1 LPRRSIRAWWSEG
14 ESWYAA
20 VGLANLV
27 LGTSSILIPLALKS
41 LLHRSVDSLGVLSSL
56 VSVVGVLGSLAWGR
70 FSDVAHRRKPFIV
83 LSYAVPGACLLL
95 MAFARTFESL
105 ILLNMVLNLFWVAN
119 ASVIVLIVIENRDS
133 RDWETKIG
141 HLNQVGALGWLFGLL
156 LGSAALAVGGRLVDE
171 LWALRATFALI
182 GVGGLAAAALA
193 ARSVPSTRAR
203 EVEAS
208 PPAPAVALGSALV
221 DLVLLGPIRRFDA
234 RRLGRQLRGP
244 GRKRDLAPG
253 TKPFLA
259 ATLVAYL
266 GLGLFGIP
274 LPLLLAERFLLPSS
288 VVFLFFAIQCGA
300 VVAAYPWASRRIR
313 ETGNLRVHRSAL
325 AIRLAL
331 FATAAAYL
339 ALTRRIPPVP
349 LLVVAFIVYGLTW
362 STFQLSGTAITSRF
376 ARTEA
381 RGRALGL
388 YNGLAGSGWILAGVG
403 SGYLASWAGYQA
415 SFGAAALCLVLALVM
430 LRFVP
435 EPEAG
440 GPATGGQTPRDLPP
454 RYGEQPDRLDHRR
467 ARA

>member
-1 LPRRSIRAWWSEG
+1 MRRSVRGWWREG
-14 ESWYAA
+14 ESWYAS

-70 FSDVAHRRKPFIV
+70 LSDVARRRKPFIV

-105 ILLNMVLNLFWVAN
+105 ILLNMALNLFWVAN
-119 ASVIVLIVIENRDS
+119 ASVTVLIVIENRDA

-141 HLNQVGALGWLFGLL
+141 HLNQVGALGWVFGLL

-182 GVGGLAAAALA
+182 GVGGFAAAALA
-193 ARSVPSTRAR
+193 ARSVPSTRAQ

-208 PPAPAVALGSALV
+208 PPAPSVALGSALV

-234 RRLGRQLRGP
+234 RRLGRQLCGL

-253 TKPFLA
+253 TKPFLL
-259 ATLVAYL
+259 ATVVAYL

-288 VVFLFFAIQCGA
+288 VVFLFFAVQNAA
-300 VVAAYPWASRRIR
+300 VVVAYPWASRRIK
-313 ETGNLRVHRSAL
+313 ESGNLRVQRGAL
-325 AIRLAL
+325 AVRLVL
-331 FATAAAYL
+331 FATAAATL
-339 ALTRRIPPVP
+339 ALTKAVPPIPI
-349 LLVVAFIVYGLTW
+349 LVAAFVVYGLTW
-362 STFQLSGTAITSRF
+362 STFQLSGTAITSRL
-376 ARTEA
+376 AKPET

-388 YNGLAGSGWILAGVG
+388 YNGLAGTGWILAGVG
-403 SGYLASWAGYQA
+403 SGYMARWAGYQA
-415 SFGAAALCLVLALVM
+415 TFAASAVCLLVALVI
-430 LRFVP
+430 LRWVP
-435 EPEAG
+435 EPRATTL
-440 GPATGGQTPRDLPP
+440 GPAGEEPEDRDAPA
-454 RYGEQPDRLDHRR
+454 E
-467 ARA
+467 AV